1 MDNDKLLVFLL
12 LVSLYGL
19 ILIPIIAY
27 IGYHL
32 IIFLIEKWSKKET
45 LYQLPYLK
53 NESYDISEDRLI
65 NIIELAYL
73 FNKDTA
79 RIISFAIQSKL
90 IFPLYKHSII
100 TVDEKKYFKCYDMS
114 FEKNLFNCYDNY
126 LNNIFFLKSNII
138 NIKYAFEDTLLSDDF
153 YVSQEKITTENNIL
167 EVVRTSIKKSLVIN
181 PQITTFKEL
190 SDKMTFFFIQIVRC
204 SILKLY
210 GYFFLEKPN
219 ILYNQEK
226 INNYYHELI
235 KPKRKI
241 TLLEVIMSRSP
252 DMFEEYVYQYE
263 HLEKN
268 EIDELYFWGS
278 YIMPYK
284 RLGIILDRFFPNPT
298 PKEVL
303 KKLKTNKFEMR
314 AIRGKEDFLENFLNK
329 DAKLFDVIPMLYK
342 DFYTDNSL

>member
-1 MDNDKLLVFLL
+1 MDNEKLLGFFILI
-12 LVSLYGL
+12 SLYGL
-19 ILIPIIAY
+19 VLIPMIII
-27 IGYHL
+27 IGGHL
-32 IIFLIEKWSKKET
+32 IVFIIEKWSKDET

-53 NESYDISEDRLI
+53 NEPYDISEDRLI

-90 IFPLYKHSII
+90 IFPLYKHSVVTI
-100 TVDEKKYFKCYDMS
+100 DEKKYFKCYDMF

-126 LNNIFFLKSNII
+126 FNNIYFLKSNII

-190 SDKMTFFFIQIVRC
+190 SDKMTFLLIQVVRC

-219 ILYNQEK
+219 TLYNQEK
-226 INNYYHELI
+226 INNYYYELI
-235 KPKRKI
+235 KPKRRI
-241 TLLEVIMSRSP
+241 TLLEAIMSHSP
-252 DMFEEYVYQYE
+252 EKFEEYVYQYE

-268 EIDELYFWGS
+268 EIDELCFWGS

-284 RLGIILDRFFPNPT
+284 KLGIILDRFFPEPT
-298 PKEVL
+298 PREVL
-303 KKLKTNKFEMR
+303 KKIETKKFEMR
-314 AIRGKEDFLENFLNK
+314 VIRGKDEFLKNFLNR
-329 DAKLFDVIPMLYK
+329 DAKLFEVIPMLYN